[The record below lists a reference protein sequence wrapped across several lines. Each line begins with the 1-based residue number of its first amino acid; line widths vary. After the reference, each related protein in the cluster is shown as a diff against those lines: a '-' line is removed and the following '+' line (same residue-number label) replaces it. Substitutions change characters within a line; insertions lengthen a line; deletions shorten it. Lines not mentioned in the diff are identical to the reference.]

1 MPDSGAPDEYR
12 IDVSSD
18 NDEYKFLAMVPGDQ
32 TSYTHM
38 NVRKPT
44 AKPAGVTRYYRV
56 FAVDAVHG
64 AGAVSTAES
73 ATTKDLKK
81 PAQVTPFT
89 ASSNDPEEVELSWT
103 VPDDG
108 GSPILGYC
116 IRVWPTDTTP
126 ADGAEIALLTDVTC
140 RDLFATEGPGKNP
153 SIIPYHSECRTS
165 RQRPARWR
173 DSHRAGQQLHAHEAA
188 CQAELDL
195 RGLRGEPVWALQCLV
210 RHPAGGHGCCR

>member
-1 MPDSGAPDEYR
+1 MWSVPLIAAVAVIGALAAFMTLGAGDLFADDLADAAQSLVVEPASGNSGRFALELSWAAPDSGAPDEYR

-18 NDEYKFLAMVPGDQ
+18 NDKYKFLAMVPGDQ

-73 ATTKDLKK
+73 ATTKDLMK

-116 IRVWPTDTTP
+116 IRVWPTDTVASCGVRRYCP
-126 ADGAEIALLTDVTC
+126 AERCNL
-140 RDLFATEGPGKNP
+140 P
-153 SIIPYHSECRTS
+153 
-165 RQRPARWR
+165 
-173 DSHRAGQQLHAHEAA
+173 
-188 CQAELDL
+188 
-195 RGLRGEPVWALQCLV
+195 
-210 RHPAGGHGCCR
+210 